1 LSERWGFERTA
12 HGATRIW
19 AELSEPDASGGEP
32 ENAGARAAVGPM
44 AAGVADLHVLPNE
57 RAGTW
62 NVYDARI
69 ARAMSEH
76 STETEAEAA
85 ARVCARVRGGRR
97 IVIHDR
103 YHRTRETMFETKE

>member
-1 LSERWGFERTA
+1 
-12 HGATRIW
+12 
-19 AELSEPDASGGEP
+19 
-32 ENAGARAAVGPM
+32 M
-44 AAGVADLHVLPNE
+44 AAEVADLHVVPNE

-85 ARVCARVRGGRR
+85 ARVSARVRGGRR

-103 YHRTRETMFETKE
+103 YHRTRETMFENKE